1 MLNLKAGK
9 ETQLLQ
15 HNIPR
20 RVFCFLCFTVFCH
33 FLRLHRLHCSTV
45 ANFASPFHLSL
56 SLSGVK
62 AGNPEQA
69 RWAHLAHPVSPSEH
83 RICFIFPTGA
93 ASDII
98 TCIKTSSSSFSP
110 SPFLSGWYIPVVVP
124 RLHLRSHGIAPLSC
138 LQVEHLL

>member
-15 HNIPR
+15 HNMPR

-69 RWAHLAHPVSPSEH
+69 GWAHTILSPTV
-83 RICFIFPTGA
+83 CFQVLSLTKDADSGA
-93 ASDII
+93 KYL
-98 TCIKTSSSSFSP
+98 CLR
-110 SPFLSGWYIPVVVP
+110 FLFINYVF
-124 RLHLRSHGIAPLSC
+124 
-138 LQVEHLL
+138 